1 MQTYSLR
8 TLIVR
13 QWTVFA
19 GCAALLLCGI
29 TLVAAY
35 MVEDSLIDR
44 RLVAAAASLSDD
56 VPNTLPL
63 PPMMRVYSGSEIPI
77 DIADRAVKAVPRE
90 IVEMRRPD
98 GRYVHVMRLAND
110 SMLSV
115 LVYDVSDSMV
125 VASLRPNG
133 IFVAVAL
140 TAIFILVA
148 WAMAN
153 ALAARIVR
161 DTEQIADQ
169 LHQISDP
176 SQLREIAARQC
187 VSEIGHMLDIHA
199 ELWAQQHALIDS
211 ERTNLAYLG
220 HELRTPMQ
228 SAINAHALLSES
240 RNDDAAWQRL
250 SRALSRLQRANNAML
265 WMASGMAASIDEPV
279 RLTCVLQDLTEE
291 LGILAR
297 WRDKDFDVRI
307 AGDPIQSVP
316 REVVEVIFVNL
327 LRNGIDH
334 ASDRIVGV
342 TLSQTELIVA
352 NTVNPELRS
361 RGFGIGLKIAQRLCE
376 QAGWNLRCEKDA
388 GVFVATINFK
398 KE

>member
-1 MQTYSLR
+1 
-8 TLIVR
+8 
-13 QWTVFA
+13 
-19 GCAALLLCGI
+19 
-29 TLVAAY
+29 
-35 MVEDSLIDR
+35 
-44 RLVAAAASLSDD
+44 
-56 VPNTLPL
+56 
-63 PPMMRVYSGSEIPI
+63 
-77 DIADRAVKAVPRE
+77 
-90 IVEMRRPD
+90 
-98 GRYVHVMRLAND
+98 
-110 SMLSV
+110 
-115 LVYDVSDSMV
+115 
-125 VASLRPNG
+125 
-133 IFVAVAL
+133 
-140 TAIFILVA
+140 
-148 WAMAN
+148 
-153 ALAARIVR
+153 
-161 DTEQIADQ
+161 
-169 LHQISDP
+169 
-176 SQLREIAARQC
+176 
-187 VSEIGHMLDIHA
+187 
-199 ELWAQQHALIDS
+199 
-211 ERTNLAYLG
+211 
-220 HELRTPMQ
+220 
-228 SAINAHALLSES
+228 
-240 RNDDAAWQRL
+240 
-250 SRALSRLQRANNAML
+250 
-265 WMASGMAASIDEPV
+265 MASGMAASIDEPV